1 MKDQEL
7 KKQRP
12 EKSVR
17 LNIDEFDDLLDE
29 EYFEMM
35 ELMEKARNKE
45 ITPEELEKLKYI
57 QKTRENLYG
66 GDA

>member
-1 MKDQEL
+1 MKEQ
-7 KKQRP
+7 KQKNQKP
-12 EKSVR
+12 EEVMN

-29 EYFEMM
+29 EYFEMI
-35 ELMEKARNKE
+35 ELLEKAKRGE
-45 ITPEELEKLKYI
+45 ITPVELEKLQYI